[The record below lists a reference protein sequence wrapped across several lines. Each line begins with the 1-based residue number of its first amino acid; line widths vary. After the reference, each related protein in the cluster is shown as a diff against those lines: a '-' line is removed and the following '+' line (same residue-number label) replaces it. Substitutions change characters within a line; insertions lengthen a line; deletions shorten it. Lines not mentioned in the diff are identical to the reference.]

1 MDQGSD
7 VRRDEAPGEG
17 EGMITVD
24 MFAEFADE
32 DENREEDNERTTENP
47 G

>member
-1 MDQGSD
+1 
-7 VRRDEAPGEG
+7 
-17 EGMITVD
+17 MITVD
-24 MFAEFADE
+24 MLSEFADE